1 MYLVFLVST
10 LLTRAFFRAIIQTN
24 VRILERGMEKNS
36 CGTREEKVKK
46 RKRHNKHTLGE
57 AGDMTVHK
65 NKFGFVEI
73 ENPVYYKACKAES
86 DVQRLFFALAG
97 NGKEAVHK
105 GKYLRRIYVLLSRKY
120 YSYV

>member
-1 MYLVFLVST
+1 MKST
-10 LLTRAFFRAIIQTN
+10 AFFLTISSVYVIIQTN
-24 VRILERGMEKNS
+24 VCVLGRGMEKNS

-73 ENPVYYKACKAES
+73 ENPVYYDNNYYHAPPQFLMRKATPEERREM
-86 DVQRLFFALAG
+86 VVNYIIRQ
-97 NGKEAVHK
+97 NGKRDT
-105 GKYLRRIYVLLSRKY
+105 G
-120 YSYV
+120 